1 MSTMYAAVSTIRRVL
16 QLAHTLCPLHVYAA
30 KKS

>member
-1 MSTMYAAVSTIRRVL
+1 MCAAVSTIRRVL
-16 QLAHTLCPLHVYAA
+16 QLAHTPRPLYENAT